1 MARDYELA
9 DHTFW
14 SVAEAALR
22 VRYDEAVLEV
32 KDELG
37 RDEPISATVSR
48 ARGSKDWRS
57 GDEHEVWFLN
67 VRATDQET
75 AIQNLKEKCR
85 EHLLRAGFATMLQAL
100 PQEEAA
106 RLERYATLFL
116 EARHSVVISSKGTT
130 VEELANNIK
139 QRWYADLVRDHVEEI
154 KDAIKDGEITTSE
167 EVYDRIREMEV
178 IYTSQA
184 QDVLRFSQ
192 NDTAYWEEMGG
203 EAPSWAVV
211 ASYALQADVL
221 KDLGFDPGQIHEVD
235 CPRCGTVVSTE
246 DESDETDCPKCGIDL
261 DTEIREGYFDPGPPG
276 ALPDEESK
284 ICQDCSDEQDG
295 ATNRLPPVRIPPE
308 QEFDC
313 HACDRHFLTGKPSVM
328 AGTRVLVKGQDAD
341 LCALCGEKPDAI
353 PGSPIPPGT
362 RFTCYDCGDTHDSP
376 VIPRAMRAGRRLD
389 THAPHAM
396 CSSCIAE
403 DPERMPEN
411 RTVPIPA
418 GTKYECVQCHKPFM
432 TPSPEI

>member
-32 KDELG
+32 KDEPG

-67 VRATDQET
+67 VRAADQET

-116 EARHSVVISSKGTT
+116 EARHSVVVSSKGTT
-130 VEELANNIK
+130 VEEIANDIK
-139 QRWYADLVRDHVEEI
+139 ARGYSDLVEDHVKDI
-154 KDAIKDGEITTSE
+154 KDAIRDGEITTSE
-167 EVYDRIREMEV
+167 EMYDRIREMEV
-178 IYTSQA
+178 TYTARA

-192 NDTAYWEEMGG
+192 NDTAYWDEMGG
-203 EAPSWAVV
+203 EAPNWEVV

-221 KDLGFDPGQIHEVD
+221 KDLGFDPGQIHEVN

-261 DTEIREGYFDPGPPG
+261 DTEVREGFETSNAEGEDTGRICSECLDEKAKEQIVNTTPVY
-276 ALPDEESK
+276 PD
-284 ICQDCSDEQDG
+284 
-295 ATNRLPPVRIPPE
+295 T
-308 QEFDC
+308 EFEC
-313 HACDRHFLTGKPSVM
+313 AGCETCFLTSKLSIR
-328 AGTRVLVKGQDAD
+328 AGTKVLIKGTDEH
-341 LCALCGEKPDAI
+341 LCAACGAKPDAI
-353 PGSPIPPGT
+353 PGSPIEPGT
-362 RFTCYDCGDTHDSP
+362 RFGCYNCGNTF
-376 VIPRAMRAGRRLD
+376 I
-389 THAPHAM
+389 
-396 CSSCIAE
+396 
-403 DPERMPEN
+403 
-411 RTVPIPA
+411 
-418 GTKYECVQCHKPFM
+418 
-432 TPSPEI
+432 TPKET